1 MRIVFMGT
9 PEFAVAPLEILMLN
23 RAEVVAVYTQ
33 PDRAAGR
40 GRVLVAPPVKTIA
53 QKWGLPVYQPQ
64 TLKSGAEREVLAALK
79 PDVVVVAAFGQIFT
93 QAVLELPAR
102 GFLNIHPSLL
112 PLYRGV
118 SPVPAAILNGDAFTG
133 VSIML
138 LDRGVDT
145 GPILAQAAVA
155 ITDWDTTGTLTE
167 KLSRIGGQMLLE
179 VLPRWVRG
187 DIAPRAQGPAAASYT
202 RMITKQDG
210 EIDWTRPAIDVWRRV
225 RAYQPWPAGYTRWQ
239 GKQVKI
245 IEAAVVPGQTDK
257 PGRVVPLVGETAFGV
272 ETGSGILGVVRLQV
286 EGKRVMTSG
295 EFLRGQRQFVGAL
308 LTGERER

>member
-64 TLKSGAEREVLAALK
+64 TLKSGADREVLAALK

-118 SPVPAAILNGDAFTG
+118 SPVPVAILNGDAFTG

>member
-64 TLKSGAEREVLAALK
+64 TLKSGEEREALAALK

-118 SPVPAAILNGDAFTG
+118 SPVPVAILNGDAFTG

>member
-64 TLKSGAEREVLAALK
+64 TLKSGEEREVLAALK

>member
-64 TLKSGAEREVLAALK
+64 TLKSGEEREALAALK

-187 DIAPRAQGPAAASYT
+187 DIAPRAQGPAAASST